1 MGGGPTIVALKQDGP
16 TTIGLLAN
24 HIWSV
29 AGDDSR
35 NDISSTFLQPFLSYT
50 THDVWTFAL
59 NTESTYDWH
68 EEEWSVPVNFTISKL
83 LTVDQHPISLTAGV
97 RYWAAAPDNGPDG
110 EGFRLGLTLLF
121 PK

>member
-83 LTVDQHPISLTAGV
+83 LTVDQ
-97 RYWAAAPDNGPDG
+97 PDG
-110 EGFRLGLTLLF
+110 RCPLLGCCA
-121 PK
+121 